1 LWAGPK
7 LIPGIPPQCFAGRK
21 RRGTAVAAPVAL
33 LLLATF
39 PACSRSKNPRPEN
52 SDASTRAEASATS
65 PAAPGPVQT
74 EFRNVD
80 FHVGSGVVLHIRRLR
95 GELVPTHED
104 VPPTFD
110 DRSSFFFKM
119 TSGLVDMAPDDLARL
134 MNHYVFAY
142 PGAPLRNIKITI
154 SGEQVRPEGT
164 LRKGIGIPFQIEGSI
179 SATPDGLVRLHS
191 TRIKSAHLPVKGL
204 MDLLGVKLA
213 GMVNLNEARGVRVAG
228 DDIFLNPKRMIPP
241 PRIEGKVSAARIEN
255 GELVLVFGTG
265 AGDASDAADSLP
277 LPDPEARNYMYF
289 RGGTLRFGKLTMVD
303 SDLEIVDMDS
313 SDPFDFDF
321 DEYKRQ
327 LVAGYSKSTATGG
340 LITFMPDLHR
350 LSRTNTRP
358 TRRGP

>member
-1 LWAGPK
+1 MTIATSKSL
-7 LIPGIPPQCFAGRK
+7 R
-21 RRGTAVAAPVAL
+21 AVAAPVAL

-39 PACSRSKNPRPEN
+39 PACSRSKIARPQN
-52 SDASTRAEASATS
+52 SDAPTRAEVSATS
-65 PAAPGPVQT
+65 PAMPAPVQA

-80 FHVGSGVVLHIRRLR
+80 FHVVSGVVLHIRRLR
-95 GELVPTHED
+95 GELAPTHED
-104 VPPTFD
+104 MPPTFD

-134 MNHYVFAY
+134 MNQYVFAY
-142 PGAPLRNIKITI
+142 PGAPLRNIRISI
-154 SGEQVRPEGT
+154 SGDQVKQEGT
-164 LRKGIGIPFQIEGSI
+164 LRKGIPFQVEGSI
-179 SATPDGLVRLHS
+179 SATPDGLVRLHCV
-191 TRIKSAHLPVKGL
+191 RIKSAHLPVKGL

-213 GMVNLNEARGVRVAG
+213 GVVNLNDARGVRVAG
-228 DDIFLNPKRMIPP
+228 DDIFLSPNGMIPP

-265 AGDASDAADSLP
+265 AGEDSAAADSLR

-303 SDLEIVDMDS
+303 SDLEIVDLDP

-340 LITFMPDLHR
+340 LITFMPDLQGLRRTDTR
-350 LSRTNTRP
+350 LP
-358 TRRGP
+358 RRGP